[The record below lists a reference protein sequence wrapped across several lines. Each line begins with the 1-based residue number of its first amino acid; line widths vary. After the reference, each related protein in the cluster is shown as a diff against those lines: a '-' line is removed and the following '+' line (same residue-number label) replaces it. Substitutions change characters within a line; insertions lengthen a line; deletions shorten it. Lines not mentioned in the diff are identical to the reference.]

1 MYLHE
6 MNVPSPHDPR
16 ANQKNR
22 TRAAIVD
29 AAISLLAKGAR
40 PTVAEA
46 AVEAKVSRAT
56 AYRYFPTQES
66 LLIEAAAI
74 GPVDAIEN
82 LLTEQSGADVR
93 NHFMELQSALN
104 ALMLREEGAMRMA
117 LRAYLDAWFAR
128 DNKAANSPA
137 IREGRRTRWISATLQ
152 PALDAM
158 PAERARR
165 LCAGLALTMGIESL
179 VVMKDVCRLSDGE
192 AHETLQWVAETLM
205 DAVLN
210 DNTK

>member
-1 MYLHE
+1 
-6 MNVPSPHDPR
+6 MNVPSPYDPR

-29 AAISLLAKGAR
+29 AAISLLAKGTR

-74 GPVDAIEN
+74 GPVDAIER
-82 LLTEQSGADVR
+82 LLAEQAGTDVR
-93 NHFMELQSALN
+93 SHFLELQSALN

-128 DNKAANSPA
+128 EDKAEKSPDV
-137 IREGRRTRWISATLQ
+137 REGRRTRWISATLR
-152 PALDAM
+152 PALDAVSV
-158 PAERARR
+158 ERARR
-165 LCAGLALTMGIESL
+165 LSAGLALTMGIESL
-179 VVMKDVCRLSDGE
+179 VVMKDVCRLSDDE
-192 AHETLQWVAETLM
+192 AHETLQWVAETLL
-205 DAVLN
+205 DAVLA
-210 DNTK
+210 DAKK